1 MSVPQ
6 FQNQFDFDLVCHD
19 DGLLYLRFEPDG
31 STHKISENGIIVM
44 DCRYD
49 CSGLSY
55 QGSGTAV
62 ADERYQCADWRYA
75 TRGIF
80 TIGSRIKA
88 AREKKKL
95 TQEELAALL
104 DMSTTHIS
112 VIERGVKPPKLETFI
127 RIANVLGVSS
137 DYLLMDII
145 DNPADVVSGELSEL
159 RSKLSQKETETA
171 LAIIRVLSE
180 EE

>member
-1 MSVPQ
+1 M
-6 FQNQFDFDLVCHD
+6 DLS
-19 DGLLYLRFEPDG
+19 P
-31 STHKISENGIIVM
+31 
-44 DCRYD
+44 
-49 CSGLSY
+49 
-55 QGSGTAV
+55 
-62 ADERYQCADWRYA
+62 
-75 TRGIF
+75 
-80 TIGSRIKA
+80 IGSRIKA

-145 DNPADVVSGELSEL
+145 DNPADVVAGELSEL
-159 RSKLSQKETETA
+159 ISKLSQKEKEKA
-171 LAIIRVLSE
+171 LTIIQVLSE
-180 EE
+180 E